1 MNYYFDNVFDLFI
14 LNSLGAVLSSFLT
27 KVIEFLNTFIIFFF
41 FILGWTLVEGTSS
54 VLLLLSFDI
63 GKVANLLSIIPSFSS
78 GKLNYLYTVW
88 DLTQSAFINLKHL
101 MFLKK
106 NY

>member
-41 FILGWTLVEGTSS
+41 FILG
-54 VLLLLSFDI
+54 
-63 GKVANLLSIIPSFSS
+63 
-78 GKLNYLYTVW
+78 
-88 DLTQSAFINLKHL
+88 
-101 MFLKK
+101 
-106 NY
+106 